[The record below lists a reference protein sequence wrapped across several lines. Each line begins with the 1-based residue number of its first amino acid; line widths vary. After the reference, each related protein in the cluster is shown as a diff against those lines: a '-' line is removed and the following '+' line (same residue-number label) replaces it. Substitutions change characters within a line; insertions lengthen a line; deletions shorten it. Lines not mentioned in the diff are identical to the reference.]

1 MVVFTAGV
9 GYAMATPGGIDW
21 TRLGLTLFGTF
32 LAAAGANA
40 LNQWVEVSRD
50 ARMRR
55 TCGRPLPT
63 RRLTEAAAL
72 KFGLTAGLGG
82 PLLLASVVEPLAGLL
97 ALAALVIYVLA
108 YTPLKV
114 RTPLNTLVGA
124 VVGALPPLV
133 GWAAAAGRLEAGA
146 WSLAGILFAWQV
158 PHFLALAWL
167 YREDYARSGFR
178 MLPVV
183 DPAGHLTACVAV
195 VYTLLLLP
203 VALVLTLVG
212 TCGWMYAAGSLA
224 LGGLFLAASI
234 ALERRR
240 SERAAR
246 RLFVASLIYLPLLL
260 GLMLC
265 DRPGTATGAGQPVA
279 RQELHSVAPAE
290 YVARSAEASVEP
302 T

>member
-9 GYAMATPGGIDW
+9 GYAMATRGAIDW
-21 TRLGLTLFGTF
+21 MRFGVTVLGTF

-82 PLLLASVVEPLAGLL
+82 PLLLASAVHPLAGLL

-133 GWAAAAGRLEAGA
+133 GWAAATGRLEAGG

-203 VALVLTLVG
+203 VALVLTLLG
-212 TCGWMYAAGSLA
+212 ACGWTYATGSLA
-224 LGGLFLAASI
+224 LGALFVAASI

-260 GLMLC
+260 ALMLF
-265 DRPGTATGAGQPVA
+265 DRPSLPTTPDANVA
-279 RQELHSVAPAE
+279 KHEQISAPAN
-290 YVARSAEASVEP
+290 YVAGPVEP
-302 T
+302 SIERT